1 MGHLGQFLVAF
12 LNDILWK
19 ILKGGRIQ
27 FALEISRNLLGI
39 SGDDVKVYLNGRSCK
54 LPWKLGNCLG
64 FFWRVE
70 KSLCELDKVLMTFS
84 ERVLWEIL
92 RETCKL
98 AWGSW

>member
-12 LNDILWK
+12 QNDILWK

-64 FFWRVE
+64 FFGELKNPYVSLT
-70 KSLCELDKVLMTFS
+70 KSS
-84 ERVLWEIL
+84 
-92 RETCKL
+92 
-98 AWGSW
+98 